1 MTFDFDES
9 DLRVINDALVRLPY
23 AQVVALI
30 DKMNQRIV
38 ALQGAAD
45 DVWQPAVPPVT
56 GPFAP

>member
-1 MTFDFDES
+1 VSMTFDFDES

-23 AQVVALI
+23 AQVVAL
-30 DKMNQRIV
+30 
-38 ALQGAAD
+38 QGAAD